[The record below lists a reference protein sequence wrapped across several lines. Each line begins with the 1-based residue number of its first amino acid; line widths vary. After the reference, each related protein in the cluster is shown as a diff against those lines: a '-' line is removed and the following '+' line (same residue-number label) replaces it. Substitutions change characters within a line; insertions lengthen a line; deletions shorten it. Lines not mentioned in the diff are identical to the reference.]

1 MSRVQTPSIDFC
13 GPMIRAIQS
22 GMKTQTRRV
31 VKDVE
36 PDDELRVEHD
46 QNNSPFVVHI
56 RHHQILGE
64 ITCPYANQRG
74 DELWVREEH
83 YRFGHWEP
91 VPGVK
96 TRTGRQKWQFV
107 AHTDRVLF
115 DAPDGVRS
123 RNTGPLAIK
132 PGWYKR
138 LARFM
143 PRWAS
148 RITLEVTG
156 LRIERLN
163 DISEADAIAEGCDVD
178 LLASLIA
185 PLANRA
191 VVEPHYWLRN
201 DAGRSFCRKCGE
213 KKVRQINKDCR
224 EKNENLDGGWDTEE
238 DGPAFCDTCGV
249 MLDCTYTDHAVRDEI
264 DHFSE
269 YGITSPADAH
279 SLETALHVH
288 GNPRLTKSCGTF
300 HYRPELTGTVAKI
313 CFRHLWESI
322 NGPDSWDANPWVW
335 VVEFKQVELCQ
346 RLGAV

>member
-1 MSRVQTPSIDFC
+1 MTTTATKSRPILFS
-13 GPMIRAIQS
+13 GPLVRAILA
-22 GMKTQTRRV
+22 GNKTQTRRV
-31 VKDVE
+31 VKPQPVKNGKFWEVFGAGWSMDHGNV
-36 PDDELRVEHD
+36 PCVPGHSLA
-46 QNNSPFVVHI
+46 NN
-56 RHHQILGE
+56 
-64 ITCPYANQRG
+64 CPYGVPG

-156 LRIERLN
+156 VRVERLN
-163 DISEADAIAEGCDVD
+163 DITGDDAAAEGCDVD

-249 MLDCTYTDHAVRDEI
+249 ILDCTYTDHAVRDEI

-335 VVEFKQVELCQ
+335 VVEFKQKECN
-346 RLGAV
+346 

>member
-1 MSRVQTPSIDFC
+1 MKSRPINLK
-13 GPMIRAIQS
+13 PWEARAFAI
-22 GMKTQTRRV
+22 GNKTRITRV
-31 VKDVE
+31 VKQQPPEGSTLYVGNYFPVVVGRDGEQRPATREAYGVWSEDGEYACKSPFGQPGDKLWGRETFRLDFDIRIEYDKLTRSTWQLAYGADE
-36 PDDELRVEHD
+36 PELRKVNWRPSIH
-46 QNNSPFVVHI
+46 
-56 RHHQILGE
+56 
-64 ITCPYANQRG
+64 
-74 DELWVREEH
+74 
-83 YRFGHWEP
+83 
-91 VPGVK
+91 
-96 TRTGRQKWQFV
+96 
-107 AHTDRVLF
+107 
-115 DAPDGVRS
+115 
-123 RNTGPLAIK
+123 
-132 PGWYKR
+132 
-138 LARFM
+138 M

-335 VVEFKQVELCQ
+335 VVEFKQKECN
-346 RLGAV
+346 

>member
-1 MSRVQTPSIDFC
+1 MTERPINLHAHEV
-13 GPMIRAIQS
+13 RAYLAGNLGLIV
-22 GMKTQTRRV
+22 RP
-31 VKDVE
+31 VKDSVDFLGAGGSAGPE
-36 PDDELRVEHD
+36 WNDPNCWGWEDPENPCHFLVLGRNPTQSNETPIR
-46 QNNSPFVVHI
+46 SPFGQPGDKLWGRETWGIVSSVVAAVRVPI
-56 RHHQILGE
+56 
-64 ITCPYANQRG
+64 ANNYCA
-74 DELWVREEH
+74 
-83 YRFGHWEP
+83 YRADNP
-91 VPGVK
+91 NPK
-96 TRTGRQKWQFV
+96 
-107 AHTDRVLF
+107 
-115 DAPDGVRS
+115 
-123 RNTGPLAIK
+123 PLVWK
-132 PGWYKR
+132 PSTH
-138 LARFM
+138 M

-238 DGPAFCDTCGV
+238 DGPAFCETCGV

-335 VVEFKQVELCQ
+335 VVEFQ
-346 RLGAV
+346 RKGGE